1 MALNLGKFD
10 TFVQMNPQAD
20 VKKIEKISKALG
32 DPYRIQMMEAVRR
45 EEGWMPCS
53 VLIEM
58 FDLAQSTVS
67 HHLKQLVD
75 AELLISEKDGR
86 SSLYK
91 INKEVVNEYAGYLN
105 RLGGS

>member
-1 MALNLGKFD
+1 
-10 TFVQMNPQAD
+10 MNPLAD

-45 EEGWMPCS
+45 EEGWMPCAM
-53 VLIEM
+53 LIAL

-75 AELLISEKDGR
+75 AELRITEKDGR
-86 SSLYK
+86 STLYK
-91 INKEVVNEYAGYLN
+91 INKNVVCEYVGYLN
-105 RLGGS
+105 QLV